1 MGGFESGFGF
11 LGGEGGEG
19 VLTPVPAGRS
29 PAGVVVG
36 LGRKPAGPAARSSP
50 GRALAVG
57 PGAAGLDRKLVGRR
71 AAAAVVGPG
80 RSFAGRRAVVL
91 GAGLGLGRRAA
102 GRIGRT
108 WLFVVDG
115 DKGWWLRVSKSL
127 GC

>member
-1 MGGFESGFGF
+1 VDLGG

-29 PAGVVVG
+29 PAGVVVS
-36 LGRKPAGPAARSSP
+36 LGRKPAGPAGRSSP
-50 GRALAVG
+50 GRNLAVG
-57 PGAAGLDRKLVGRR
+57 PGAAGLDRKLVGRT

-108 WLFVVDG
+108 WLFVVNG
-115 DKGWWLRVSKSL
+115 DKGWRLRVSKSL

>member
-1 MGGFESGFGF
+1 VGGFESGFGF

>member
-1 MGGFESGFGF
+1 MVVGFESGFGV

-36 LGRKPAGPAARSSP
+36 LGRKPAGPAGRSYP
-50 GRALAVG
+50 GRNLAVG
-57 PGAAGLDRKLVGRR
+57 PGAAGLDRKLVGRM
-71 AAAAVVGPG
+71 AAAAAVGPG

-91 GAGLGLGRRAA
+91 GAGLGGRAA

-108 WLFVVDG
+108 WLFVVNG
-115 DKGWWLRVSKSL
+115 DKGWRLRVSKSL

>member
-1 MGGFESGFGF
+1 VDLGV

-29 PAGVVVG
+29 PAGAVVG
-36 LGRKPAGPAARSSP
+36 LGRKPAGPAGRSSP
-50 GRALAVG
+50 GRNLAVG
-57 PGAAGLDRKLVGRR
+57 PGAAGLDRKLVGRM
-71 AAAAVVGPG
+71 AAAAVVGPA
-80 RSFAGRRAVVL
+80 RSFAGRRPVVL

-115 DKGWWLRVSKSL
+115 DKGWRLRVSKSL

>member
-1 MGGFESGFGF
+1 M
-11 LGGEGGEG
+11 
-19 VLTPVPAGRS
+19 LTPVPAGRS

-36 LGRKPAGPAARSSP
+36 LGRKPAGPAGPAGRSSP
-50 GRALAVG
+50 GRNLAVG
-57 PGAAGLDRKLVGRR
+57 PGAAGLDRKLVGRM

-115 DKGWWLRVSKSL
+115 DKGWRLRVSKSL

>member
-1 MGGFESGFGF
+1 M
-11 LGGEGGEG
+11 
-19 VLTPVPAGRS
+19 LTPVPAGRS
-29 PAGVVVG
+29 PVDAVVG
-36 LGRKPAGPAARSSP
+36 LGRKPAGPAGRSSP
-50 GRALAVG
+50 GRSLAVG
-57 PGAAGLDRKLVGRR
+57 PGAAGLDRKLVGRM

-91 GAGLGLGRRAA
+91 GAGLGLGLGRRAA

-115 DKGWWLRVSKSL
+115 DKGWRLRVSKSL